1 MERGKGRAQFM
12 DRRRSHLMYDIS
24 ILMDEWSSELQ
35 YIYSTWNSTSVSG
48 RPLVVLIVAKNMLEA
63 DSSYSKSSFTSRHMI
78 STVVGTI
85 KKIATG
91 YIGGARV
98 VMKDISEF
106 FRTTAVS
113 KLEFQ
118 DGSVDDLVSEKE
130 ELEARGLH
138 RNLPSAV
145 DDQKLCSLMKG
156 RNKKKEV
163 VHFATPKKISG
174 SLSIRDRNE
183 QFDIVQ
189 KMSMRHRSVMLDS
202 NDADLAKLRLAYA
215 NRQETPRGSDKHHNA
230 SPTRLMSPFREKHS
244 SPPAEEL
251 PKLPAIF
258 TPNALQTTSS
268 SSSMK
273 SASSDSE
280 KRLDAAQMDEM
291 STSDLIDMLTE
302 TSVLDEQASIVHYL
316 WMKKGPDF
324 DTKLNGIEGSTVRML
339 AEEIYGKACE
349 IRDWALVRLTAGL
362 LNRQLDE
369 LTKAVT
375 HLLVR
380 QKQITL
386 GIPSK
391 KEEAITCPKTKE
403 ELSKIL
409 ARTYGDDPN
418 SYILSQVSLF
428 LNFFKYYA
436 AFVVAKYICFCAIRR
451 LFL

>member
-1 MERGKGRAQFM
+1 
-12 DRRRSHLMYDIS
+12 
-24 ILMDEWSSELQ
+24 
-35 YIYSTWNSTSVSG
+35 
-48 RPLVVLIVAKNMLEA
+48 
-63 DSSYSKSSFTSRHMI
+63 MI

-145 DDQKLCSLMKG
+145 DDQKL
-156 RNKKKEV
+156 
-163 VHFATPKKISG
+163 FATPKKISG

-251 PKLPAIF
+251 PVSRLNN
-258 TPNALQTTSS
+258 T
-268 SSSMK
+268 
-273 SASSDSE
+273 
-280 KRLDAAQMDEM
+280 RLDAAQMDEM